1 MKTIKKCSVEGCERK
16 HKAKGMC
23 ALHWQRKNKGMPL
36 DAPLNDKRGSKNP
49 KWRGGEI
56 SDGHGRVLVYSPHH
70 PNPSYCGTHVYRY
83 RLVVEA
89 AIGRHLVKGEIVHHK
104 NGIKDDDR
112 LENLELMTQSQ
123 HASLHFKGCKRKPF
137 TKEHIE
143 NMRKSQIES
152 AAKRRASCTA

>member
-1 MKTIKKCSVEGCERK
+1 MKTIKKCSAHGCERK
-16 HKAKGMC
+16 HFAKGFC
-23 ALHWQRKNKGMPL
+23 QCHYARNKYGREI
-36 DAPLNDKRGSKNP
+36 DAPILDKDKRGENNP

-143 NMRKSQIES
+143 NMRKSQLES
-152 AAKRRASCTA
+152 AAIRRASK